1 MTLSEMADHV
11 VLFVGADDSATK
23 TAAKEFIKRRW
34 VSVYD
39 SNPWLDAHA
48 LIQLRTTEN
57 EVVLPSWADKV
68 VQVREDNAEDARN
81 LQMVSQ
87 QDVLL
92 INPGAMDGTGARVA
106 FSPLPS
112 VATQR
117 HPGGYKLTVKSSD
130 SGDTSQ
136 KVRVR
141 GLYNGLTIEETLM
154 LAGKSDVPGAYYFD
168 EILNF
173 SKPETAGWV
182 TLSNTNSPV
191 DELQVL
197 FPEETE
203 RRHTRIQLLYD
214 FEDNDPEE
222 VITLLVKRRVTP
234 LSHDSDTPTITG
246 LVDALVAHAV
256 ADMLERER
264 QFAKAQ
270 AKRTE
275 AVSLIAGLLHAERTQ
290 GQNHQRI
297 IPDDYRYG
305 EQSTL
310 Y

>member
-1 MTLSEMADHV
+1 MADHA
-11 VLFVGADDSATK
+11 VLFVGANDTATK

-39 SNPWLDAHA
+39 SNPWMDAHA

-57 EVVLPSWADKV
+57 EIILPSWVDKV

-87 QDVLL
+87 QDVML
-92 INPGAMDGTGARVA
+92 INPGAQDDTGARVA
-106 FSPLPS
+106 FSPLS
-112 VATQR
+112 TVATQK
-117 HPGGYKLTVKSSD
+117 HPGGFQLTVKSTD
-130 SGDTSQ
+130 GGDTTQ

-154 LAGKSDVPGAYYFD
+154 LAGTSEVSGAYHFD
-168 EILNF
+168 EILHF

-182 TLSNTNSPV
+182 TLFNTNSPA

-197 FPEETE
+197 FPDETE
-203 RRHTRIQLLYD
+203 RRHVRIQLLYD

-234 LSHDSDTPTITG
+234 LSHDSDTPSITG
-246 LVDALVAHAV
+246 LVDALIANTV
-256 ADMLERER
+256 ADLLERER

-275 AVSLIAGLLHAERTQ
+275 AVALTAGLLFAERTQ

-305 EQSTL
+305 EQSTI